1 MTEAFGLTDTGCVR
15 ANNEDCYLIDP
26 DLGLYLLADGMGGA
40 KAGERASELA
50 VQTIARIFSETSQR
64 DAQALLRAVE
74 TANNRV
80 LELEEQLRS
89 MEEGDRSRSARSGG
103 FLDSFWGGRGGQES
117 RSSVPQVGARAT
129 PSAYDSRG
137 DGRSPW
143 AQSVP
148 APQQPQ
154 PPPAAASGGFM
165 RSALTTAAGVAG
177 GMLVA
182 DSIRNMLGGGAHA
195 TPHHDAGGGGGA
207 RTEDARYVDDKDND
221 PGNDPGNNEDD
232 GNDPG
237 FDSGGGDEIEI

>member
-1 MTEAFGLTDTGCVR
+1 MNAEERQLITNFFERMRNHGAPEKDREAEALINQLIR
-15 ANNEDCYLIDP
+15 ANP
-26 DLGLYLLADGMGGA
+26 DAPYML
-40 KAGERASELA
+40 
-50 VQTIARIFSETSQR
+50 VQTVLVQEQTLEA
-64 DAQALLRAVE
+64 
-74 TANNRV
+74 ANNRV

-89 MEEGDRSRSARSGG
+89 MEEGDRSRSSRSGG

-143 AQSVP
+143 AQSAP

-154 PPPAAASGGFM
+154 PAPAAASGGGFM

-195 TPHHDAGGGGGA
+195 APHHDAAGGGGA

-237 FDSGGGDEIEI
+237 FDSGGGGDEIEI

>member
-1 MTEAFGLTDTGCVR
+1 ML
-15 ANNEDCYLIDP
+15 
-26 DLGLYLLADGMGGA
+26 
-40 KAGERASELA
+40 
-50 VQTIARIFSETSQR
+50 VQTVLVQEQTLEA
-64 DAQALLRAVE
+64 
-74 TANNRV
+74 ANNRV

-89 MEEGDRSRSARSGG
+89 MEEGDRSRSSRSGG

-143 AQSVP
+143 SQSAP
-148 APQQPQ
+148 PPQQPQ
-154 PPPAAASGGFM
+154 QPAPAAASGGGFM

-182 DSIRNMLGGGAHA
+182 DSIRNMMGGGAHA
-195 TPHHDAGGGGGA
+195 SPHHDSGAGGGA
-207 RTEDARYVDDKDND
+207 RAEDARYADDKD
-221 PGNDPGNNEDD
+221 NDPGNNEDD

-237 FDSGGGDEIEI
+237 FNSGGGGDEIEI